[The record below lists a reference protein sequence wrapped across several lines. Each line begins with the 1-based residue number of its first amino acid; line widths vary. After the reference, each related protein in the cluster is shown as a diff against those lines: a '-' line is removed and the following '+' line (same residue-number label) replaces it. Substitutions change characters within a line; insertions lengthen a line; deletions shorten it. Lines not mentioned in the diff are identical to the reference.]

1 MSVRNCKVSFCP
13 PQLMLFLLLLIQ
25 CFEGLKAFY
34 GVDGKIRL
42 FRPLENMKRMNSSAA
57 AASLPVS

>member
-1 MSVRNCKVSFCP
+1 
-13 PQLMLFLLLLIQ
+13 MLFLPLLIQ